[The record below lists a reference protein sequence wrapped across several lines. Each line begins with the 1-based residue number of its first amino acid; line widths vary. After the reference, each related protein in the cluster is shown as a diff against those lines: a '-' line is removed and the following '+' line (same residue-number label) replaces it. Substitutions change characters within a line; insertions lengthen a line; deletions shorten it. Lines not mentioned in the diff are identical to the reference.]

1 MLVLNIFHINNNYNN
16 IKKNKKKGDLFM
28 KLKIKQNILM
38 EHLNYVIK
46 GISSKNLIPILNCI
60 KFELTNDGLY
70 LMSTDNEVAIKT
82 FIPKDKIENIDVC
95 GDIVVSGKYIY
106 EIIKKLPN
114 EVINIEEVME
124 SKLFINTSN
133 SSFNLNCN
141 NASDFPVLDLED
153 NKNPIIISKKMF
165 KSIINQT
172 LFATSTQ
179 ESRPALT
186 GLNFKIEEDTL
197 ECVATDSYRLAKKII
212 KLNEKVV
219 EKINIIIPTK
229 NLYELVKLFNDD
241 EGDLELHIFNNK
253 IIFKFNSIIMMSRLV
268 NGTYPDTSKLIPT
281 SFSVT
286 MNIKLNDLYN
296 AIDRASLLTNES
308 DKNTIKLES
317 TENSI
322 KLSSNIPEIGN
333 VEETVSLGNTVED
346 GFRIAFSSRYMMDAL
361 RSFEG
366 EEVELLFNGEV
377 KPIIIRST
385 DDDSLIQLIL
395 PIRTY

>member
-1 MLVLNIFHINNNYNN
+1 
-16 IKKNKKKGDLFM
+16 M

-82 FIPKDKIENIDVC
+82 YIPKDKIENIDVC
-95 GDIVVSGKYIY
+95 GEIVVSGKYIY

-124 SKLFINTSN
+124 SKLYINTSN

-141 NASDFPVLDLED
+141 NASDFPILDLEE
-153 NKNPIIISKKMF
+153 NKNPIIISKSMF

-172 LFATSTQ
+172 LFATSAQ

-186 GLNFKIEEDTL
+186 GLNFKIEGDIL
-197 ECVATDSYRLAKKII
+197 ECVATDSYRLAKKTI
-212 KLNEKVV
+212 KLDSNVI

-229 NLYELVKLFNDD
+229 NLYELVKLFNDE
-241 EGDLELHIFNNK
+241 EGDMELHIFNNK
-253 IIFKFNSIIMMSRLV
+253 VIFKFNSIIMMSRLV

-286 MNIKLNDLYN
+286 MNVKLNDLYN

-308 DKNTIKLES
+308 DKNTIKLETS
-317 TENSI
+317 ENSI

-333 VEETVSLGNTVED
+333 VEETVILNNIVDDE
-346 GFRIAFSSRYMMDAL
+346 FRIAFSSRYMMDAL

-366 EEVELLFNGEV
+366 DEVELLFNGEV
-377 KPIIIRST
+377 KPIIVKEKDN
-385 DDDSLIQLIL
+385 DDLIQLIL

>member
-1 MLVLNIFHINNNYNN
+1 
-16 IKKNKKKGDLFM
+16 M
-28 KLKIKQNILM
+28 KLQIKQNILM

-70 LMSTDNEVAIKT
+70 LLSTDNDIAIKT
-82 FIPKDKIENIDVC
+82 FISKDKIDKIDVC
-95 GDIVVSGKYIY
+95 GEIVVSGKYIY

-114 EVINIEEVME
+114 ELINIEEVME
-124 SKLFINTSN
+124 SKLYINTSN

-141 NASDFPVLDLED
+141 NASDFPMLDLED

-165 KSIINQT
+165 KNIINQT

-186 GLNFKIEEDTL
+186 GLNFKIEGNTL

-212 KLNEKVV
+212 SLNTTVL

-229 NLYELVKLFNDD
+229 NLYELVKLFNEE
-241 EGDLELHIFNNK
+241 EGNLELHIFNNK
-253 IIFKFNSIIMMSRLV
+253 VIFKFNSIVMLSRLV
-268 NGTYPDTSKLIPT
+268 NGTYPDTSKLIPN
-281 SFSVT
+281 SFEFT
-286 MNIKLNDLYN
+286 MRVKLNDLYN

-317 TENSI
+317 TGDSI

-333 VEETVSLGNTVED
+333 VEETVNLIDNAVD
-346 GFRIAFSSRYMMDAL
+346 GFRIAFSSKYMMDAL
-361 RSFEG
+361 RSFSG
-366 EEVELLFNGEV
+366 DEVELLFNGEV
-377 KPIIIRST
+377 KPIILKEGGNE
-385 DDDSLIQLIL
+385 DLIQLIL

>member
-1 MLVLNIFHINNNYNN
+1 
-16 IKKNKKKGDLFM
+16 M

-70 LMSTDNEVAIKT
+70 LMSTDNDIAIKT
-82 FIPKDKIENIDVC
+82 FIPNDKIDTIDTC
-95 GDIVVSGKYIY
+95 GEIVVSGKYIY

-124 SKLFINTSN
+124 SKIYINTSN

-141 NASDFPVLDLED
+141 NAADFPALELED

-186 GLNFKIEEDTL
+186 GLNFKIEDNVL

-212 KLNEKVV
+212 NLNNSGID
-219 EKINIIIPTK
+219 KINIIIPTK
-229 NLYELVKLFNDD
+229 NLYELVKLFNDE
-241 EGDLELHIFNNK
+241 EGNLEFHIFNNK
-253 IIFKFNSIIMMSRLV
+253 VIFKFNSIIMMSRLI

-281 SFSVT
+281 SFETT
-286 MNIKLNDLYN
+286 MKVKLNDLYN

-308 DKNTIKLES
+308 DKNTIKLEA
-317 TENSI
+317 EGEYI

-333 VEETVSLGNTVED
+333 VEEKVGIIGSSVN
-346 GFRIAFSSRYMMDAL
+346 GFKIAFSSKYMMDAL
-361 RSFEG
+361 KSFDG
-366 EEVELLFNGEV
+366 DEVEMLFNGEV
-377 KPIIIRST
+377 KPIILKSSDS
-385 DDDSLIQLIL
+385 DDLIQLIL

>member
-1 MLVLNIFHINNNYNN
+1 
-16 IKKNKKKGDLFM
+16 M

-38 EHLNYVIK
+38 EPLNYVIK

-60 KFELTNDGLY
+60 KFELDNDGLY

-82 FIPKDKIENIDVC
+82 FIPKDKIENIEVC
-95 GDIVVSGKYIY
+95 GEIVVSGKYIY

-124 SKLFINTSN
+124 SKLYINTSN

-153 NKNPIIISKKMF
+153 NKNPIIISKKML

-186 GLNFKIEEDTL
+186 GLNFKIEDDVL
-197 ECVATDSYRLAKKII
+197 ECVATDSYRLAKKTI
-212 KLNEKVV
+212 KLSSSVV
-219 EKINIIIPTK
+219 DKINIIIPTK

-253 IIFKFNSIIMMSRLV
+253 VIFKFNSIIMMSRLV

-317 TENSI
+317 TDNSI

-333 VEETVSLGNTVED
+333 VEETVSLGNTIED

-366 EEVELLFNGEV
+366 EDVELLFNGEV
-377 KPIIIRST
+377 KPIILKDSS
-385 DDDSLIQLIL
+385 DDSLIQLIL

>member
-1 MLVLNIFHINNNYNN
+1 
-16 IKKNKKKGDLFM
+16 M
-28 KLKIKQNILM
+28 KLRIKQNILM

-70 LMSTDNEVAIKT
+70 LMSTDNDIAIKT
-82 FIPKDKIENIDVC
+82 YISKDKIESIDIC

-114 EVINIEEVME
+114 EIINIEEVME
-124 SKLFINTSN
+124 SKLYINTSN

-141 NASDFPVLDLED
+141 NASDFPMLDLED
-153 NKNPIIISKKMF
+153 NKNPITISKKMF

-186 GLNFKIEEDTL
+186 GLNFKIEGNVL

-212 KLNEKVV
+212 DLDTSVS

-229 NLYELVKLFNDD
+229 NLNELVKLFSDE

-253 IIFKFNSIIMMSRLV
+253 VIFKFNSIIMLSRLV

-281 SFSVT
+281 SFSTT
-286 MNIKLNDLYN
+286 MKVKLSDLYN

-308 DKNTIKLES
+308 DKNTIKLECFGS
-317 TENSI
+317 SI

-333 VEETVSLGNTVED
+333 VEETVSLIDTIDE
-346 GFRIAFSSRYMMDAL
+346 GFRIAFSSKYMIDAL
-361 RSFEG
+361 KSFESD
-366 EEVELLFNGEV
+366 EVELLFNGEV
-377 KPIIIRST
+377 KPIIVKEASS
-385 DDDSLIQLIL
+385 DSLIQLIL